1 MYPTNVLIL
10 QFHRLTISA
19 VAIGQVNTM
28 GKALQEKCIDGRT
41 SMIARCYKGREE
53 DCSPVLEDS
62 RFAGES
68 FSKEGSPET
77 DPSPGGGQPL
87 NEV

>member
-1 MYPTNVLIL
+1 M
-10 QFHRLTISA
+10 QG
-19 VAIGQVNTM
+19 VAIGQSNTM
-28 GKALQEKCIDGRT
+28 GKALQQRGGDGRT
-41 SMIARCYKGREE
+41 SKIEMCYQGSEE
-53 DCSPVLEDS
+53 DCSPVSEDS

>member
-62 RFAGES
+62 RFPGES
-68 FSKEGSPET
+68 FTEKGSPEKEL
-77 DPSPGGGQPL
+77 SPVAVSP
-87 NEV
+87 